1 LPFAAGT
8 PFDDNAF
15 ADTLISYSGDFTVLG
30 GSTLQTALTDADLT
44 RFVFSYSPG
53 AYVELGFE
61 DNVLVNGP
69 GDDLALFQ
77 VGYENSLEITIGG
90 LTGSAGSSA
99 TGSGVWGM
107 PVNLVTV
114 DLSSFGLGPGDS
126 VSSVTIGV
134 DLISPQSTLPTL
146 AVVGALNSA
155 PPSATHAPEPGPVT
169 LFVVGSVIVGVAIRR
184 KVFPGV

>member
-44 RFVFSYSPG
+44 TFGFSYSPG

-99 TGSGVWGM
+99 TGSSVWGM

-114 DLSSFGLGPGDS
+114 DLSSFGLGSGDS

-134 DLISPQSTLPTL
+134 DLISPLNTLPTL
-146 AVVGALNSA
+146 AVAGALNSA
-155 PPSATHAPEPGPVT
+155 SPVGAHSPEPGPVA
-169 LFVVGSVIVGVAIRR
+169 LFGVGSVIVGVAIRR
-184 KVFPGV
+184 QLFPGV